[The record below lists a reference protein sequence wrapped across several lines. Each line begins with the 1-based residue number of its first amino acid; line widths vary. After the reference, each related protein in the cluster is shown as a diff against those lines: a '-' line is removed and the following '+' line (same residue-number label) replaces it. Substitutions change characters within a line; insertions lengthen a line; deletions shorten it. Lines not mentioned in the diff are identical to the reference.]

1 MSGRD
6 EVYDEVVRISESLE
20 KVRQELVPTM
30 GRADTLEGETL
41 RAFDRVVYR
50 WYNDG
55 DRYTD
60 QQAPRAKDWEDDEE
74 EAEWYAETYG
84 DGYIT
89 VRPSVVWLSVR
100 GVTSEIRAAAE
111 RIQLWDHLGE
121 TYDELLLELAKAIE
135 KIDWSKH
142 TPYSGEGSR

>member
-55 DRYTD
+55 DKYSENEND
-60 QQAPRAKDWEDDEE
+60 
-74 EAEWYAETYG
+74 Y
-84 DGYIT
+84 GYIT
-89 VRPSVVWLSVR
+89 VRPSVDWLFDNALTNS
-100 GVTSEIRAAAE
+100 IRVAAKL
-111 RIQLWDHLGE
+111 IKLDDLPSDGE
-121 TYDELLLELAKAIE
+121 YEADLLELARAIN
-135 KIDWSKH
+135 KVDWSKR
-142 TPYSGEGSR
+142 TPYSGKDSR